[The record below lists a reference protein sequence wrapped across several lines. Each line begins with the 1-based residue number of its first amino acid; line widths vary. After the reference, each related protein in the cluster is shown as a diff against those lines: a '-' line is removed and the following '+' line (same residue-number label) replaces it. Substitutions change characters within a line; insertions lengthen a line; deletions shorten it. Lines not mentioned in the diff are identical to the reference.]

1 MRDFF
6 QEKLGAQSPIAEA
19 DILSGV
25 AERRQTNRNDNIA
38 DVIMGNGP
46 LKADT
51 VGKSAMLPAMLEAI
65 MRPDA
70 QAPDSKLSRADLER
84 LRRSLPGVVY

>member
-1 MRDFF
+1 
-6 QEKLGAQSPIAEA
+6 
-19 DILSGV
+19 
-25 AERRQTNRNDNIA
+25 
-38 DVIMGNGP
+38 MGNGP